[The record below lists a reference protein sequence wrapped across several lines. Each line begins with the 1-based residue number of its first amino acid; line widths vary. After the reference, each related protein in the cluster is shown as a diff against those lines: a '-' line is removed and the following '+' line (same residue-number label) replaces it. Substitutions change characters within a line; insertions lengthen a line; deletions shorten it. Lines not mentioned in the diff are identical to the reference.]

1 MAQNL
6 TTFEKIG
13 KWKREREREKRK
25 MEKRF
30 RQENL
35 KEVRKTWKTRGKA
48 VMVEKEKHT

>member
-1 MAQNL
+1 
-6 TTFEKIG
+6 
-13 KWKREREREKRK
+13 

-35 KEVRKTWKTRGKA
+35 KEVRKTWKTRRKA